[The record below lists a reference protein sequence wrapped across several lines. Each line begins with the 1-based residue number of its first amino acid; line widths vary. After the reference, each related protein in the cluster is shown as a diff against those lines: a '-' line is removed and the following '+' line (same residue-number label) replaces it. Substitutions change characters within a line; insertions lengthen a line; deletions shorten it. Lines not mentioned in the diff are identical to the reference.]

1 MQKKKKP
8 ARRTG
13 ASKKRKP
20 KSIGATMTV
29 GGQRFSKIVCSLPK
43 TEAKKRAENVR
54 KGGHK
59 ARVIK
64 QGKTYCVFK
73 GAKRA

>member
-1 MQKKKKP
+1 
-8 ARRTG
+8 
-13 ASKKRKP
+13 
-20 KSIGATMTV
+20 MTV